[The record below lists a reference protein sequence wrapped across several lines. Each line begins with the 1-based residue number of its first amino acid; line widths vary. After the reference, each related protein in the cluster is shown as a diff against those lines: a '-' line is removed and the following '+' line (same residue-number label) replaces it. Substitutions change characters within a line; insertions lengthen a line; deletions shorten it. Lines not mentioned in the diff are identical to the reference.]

1 MKAALLVMLAGCAAP
16 QRPPPRLADEV
27 QIQQVQV
34 GWMQIA
40 SGQINKPPVN
50 DLRHGN
56 APDQVQAEEIAQAAL
71 EKCRMGAPMERLQK
85 DLSEEPP
92 GTISVN
98 VQTKKAFRDFALAL
112 KPGECGLYRSNY
124 AFHVLKRVG

>member
-1 MKAALLVMLAGCAAP
+1 MRLLALLLVACAAP

-34 GWMQIA
+34 GWMQLA
-40 SGQINKPPVN
+40 TGQLNKPPVN
-50 DLRHGN
+50 DLKSPK
-56 APDQVQAEEIAQAAL
+56 PDEVQAGEIAQDAL
-71 EKCRMGAPMERLQK
+71 AKCQKGAPMERLQK
-85 DLSEEPP
+85 DLSEEPT
-92 GTISVN
+92 GTITVN
-98 VQTKKAFRDFALAL
+98 LQTKKAFRDYALSL